1 MDAEIMELRLRQWL
15 PIFEKQARSGL
26 NKKDWCEENGIK
38 RTAFLNGNAN
48 AETIF

>member
-38 RTAFLNGNAN
+38 RTAF
-48 AETIF
+48 F